1 MSTIAQTFARLK
13 AEGRGALM
21 PYLMVG
27 YPEKDS
33 LETLAPAL
41 EAAGADL
48 FEIGVPFSDP
58 LADGATIQRASEQA
72 LRNGVNVAFAIASVA
87 KLRAIGVKVPLVM
100 MGYYNPFLQYG
111 LEKFAADAATAGADG
126 VIVPDLPPEEAGEF
140 QRILST
146 HGLDFIMF
154 VAPTT
159 PDERIAQIVNVASG
173 FIYCVSLTGVTG
185 ARTSLWDGLS
195 AFLGRV
201 RSHTDLP
208 LVVGFGIST
217 PEHVRTVSK
226 AADGAIVASALINL
240 MDQVDAT
247 KRVAT
252 VVEYLKTLRPNI

>member
-13 AEGRGALM
+13 SEGRGALM

-33 LETLAPAL
+33 LEILAPAL

-72 LRNGVNVAFAIASVA
+72 LRNGVNVAFAIDSVA
-87 KLRAIGVKVPLVM
+87 KLRAKGVKVPLVM

-111 LEKFAADAATAGADG
+111 LEKFATDAAAAGADG

-140 QRILST
+140 QRILSAN
-146 HGLDFIMF
+146 GLDFIMF

-159 PDERIAQIVNVASG
+159 PDSRIAQIVNVASG

-185 ARTSLWDGLS
+185 ARTSLWDGLPT
-195 AFLGRV
+195 FLNRV
-201 RSHTDLP
+201 RTHTELP

-217 PEHVRTVSK
+217 PEHVRTVAQ

-240 MDQVDAT
+240 MDQVDASQ
-247 KRVAT
+247 RVAK